1 MCNKRRSLTNFKSI
15 LIHPCILLL
24 IAAMGWIA
32 SGCSWNEPR
41 DRDARFVEDYP
52 DVAGAVEQ
60 RDFQSLMEFTSHR
73 DSVLAEYAWR
83 SLAKTDLNN
92 DDELFD
98 AVVQNGSYS
107 AWFALSFHDL
117 TDEDLQRLRE
127 LFLSGEADYSGLCTV
142 FRRQGGEE
150 ELELLLDEVDIPGA
164 NSLCANAAGFLMTRV
179 EIGDEDRRTIF
190 RIAFEAEE
198 KEIRKGLLYGFFRS
212 GLNRPEPGSVLAGEL
227 LDLWKGMDLHDT
239 ETDRMMVR
247 IAGVSAAEEVLSR
260 YSDRDLRTE
269 VQLAV
274 ELAASAQHLERADTE
289 QELIRRLL
297 HHQNPHVQIRLLE
310 AVRQHGNPDDEL
322 LTQIRE
328 EITGPT
334 RNHELYFTSLE
345 LLLDHE
351 EEAGWYR
358 RKLDLAT
365 SQSPYLT
372 EQSLRIY
379 QRIDDEEDFLN
390 RIEDHL
396 EEGGVRGLHATR
408 ALNTLW
414 MEHEEPEQVRDR
426 IRTMIMNSIEQG
438 DRSVISGLNSLLIDE
453 DLIGDDDYELLYN
466 RYGDFLERGE
476 RENSLTLEQALEDRF
491 PDRFEPVAE
500 IDEKPFRTPDW
511 DRLYEMGT
519 RPYWILE
526 TRFGEIEVRL
536 DPYSAP
542 FTISS
547 IDSLT
552 RAGAYD
558 GVAFHRVVRNFV
570 VQGGDFDRRDG
581 FGGPDYRLPTEP
593 SFRSY
598 ERGAAGIASSGTDTE
613 GSQFFFM
620 HQWAPHLDGDY
631 TLFGEVTR
639 GMDVV
644 DRLQIGDVVERAR
657 MSLR

>member
-1 MCNKRRSLTNFKSI
+1 MCNKRRSLKNNNFTGTS
-15 LIHPCILLL
+15 LL
-24 IAAMGWIA
+24 ICLFLFLIA
-32 SGCSWNEPR
+32 GCAPGEPR
-41 DRDARFVEDYP
+41 ERDNRFIDGYP
-52 DVAGAVEQ
+52 EMATAVEQ
-60 RDFQSLMEFTSHR
+60 RDLQSLLELSSHSDR
-73 DSVLAEYAWR
+73 DLAEYAWR
-83 SLAKTDLNN
+83 SLAKTEM
-92 DDELFD
+92 DDPGELFD
-98 AVVQNGSYS
+98 AVVQDGSYA
-107 AWFALSFHDL
+107 AWFALSFLDM

-127 LFLSGEADYSGLCTV
+127 MFRTGEADYSGLCTV
-142 FRRQGGEE
+142 FRRQGGED
-150 ELELLLDEVDIPGA
+150 ELELLLEEIDITA
-164 NSLCANAAGFLMTRV
+164 SNSICATAAGFLMTRT
-179 EIGDEDRRTIF
+179 EIGDEDRRTAF

-212 GLNRPEPGSVLAGEL
+212 GLNRPEPGSDPADEL
-227 LDLWKGMDLHDT
+227 LDLWKEMDLHDT

-247 IAGVSAAEEVLSR
+247 IAGVSAAEEVLNR
-260 YSDRDLRTE
+260 YSDRELRTE
-269 VQLAV
+269 VQLSV
-274 ELAASAQHLERADTE
+274 ELAASAQHLVRADTE

-310 AVRQHGNPDDEL
+310 AVRQHGNPDAGL

-328 EITGPT
+328 EIAGPT
-334 RNHELYFTSLE
+334 RNHELYLTSLE

-358 RKLDLAT
+358 RKLDLAS

-372 EQSLRIY
+372 EHSLRVY
-379 QRIDDEEDFLN
+379 QRLDHEEDFLN

-408 ALNTLW
+408 ALTTLW
-414 MEHEEPEQVRDR
+414 MEHEEPDQVRER
-426 IRTMIMNSIEQG
+426 IQAMIMKSIEQG

-511 DRLYEMGT
+511 DRLFEMGT

-526 TRFGEIEVRL
+526 TNRGTVEVRL

-542 FTISS
+542 FTVSS

-558 GVAFHRVVRNFV
+558 GVAFHRVVKNFV

-593 SFRSY
+593 SFHSY
-598 ERGAAGIASSGTDTE
+598 ERGAAGVASSGADTE

-631 TLFGEVTR
+631 TLFGEVSR

-644 DRLQIGDVVERAR
+644 DRLQVGDVVERAK

>member
-1 MCNKRRSLTNFKSI
+1 MKNNNIPSTPL
-15 LIHPCILLL
+15 LIGILLFL
-24 IAAMGWIA
+24 IA
-32 SGCSWNEPR
+32 GCAPGEPR
-41 DRDARFVEDYP
+41 ERDNRFIDDYP
-52 DVAGAVEQ
+52 EVGAAVEQ
-60 RDFQSLMEFTSHR
+60 RDFQSLLELSSHS
-73 DSVLAEYAWR
+73 DSDLAEYVWR
-83 SLAKTDLNN
+83 SLAKTELDNSG
-92 DDELFD
+92 ELFD
-98 AVVQNGSYS
+98 AVVQDGSYP
-107 AWFALSFHDL
+107 AWYALSFHDL
-117 TDEDLQRLRE
+117 IDEDLQTLRE
-127 LFLSGEADYSGLCTV
+127 MFRTGEADQSGLCTV
-142 FRRQGGEE
+142 FRRQGGGE
-150 ELELLLDEVDIPGA
+150 ELQLLLDEIEIPGG
-164 NSLCANAAGFLMTRV
+164 NSICATSAGFLMTRI
-179 EIGDEDRRTIF
+179 EIGDEDRRTVF
-190 RIAFEAEE
+190 RVAFEAEE
-198 KEIRKGLLYGFFRS
+198 KDTRKGLLYGFFRS
-212 GLNRPEPGSVLAGEL
+212 GLNRPEPGSDLAGEL
-227 LDLWKGMDLHDT
+227 LDLWNGMDLHDT

-247 IAGVSAAEEVLSR
+247 IAGVPAAEEVLSR
-260 YSDRDLRTE
+260 YSDRELRTE

-274 ELAASAQHLERADTE
+274 ELAASAQYLERVDLE
-289 QELIRRLL
+289 QELIQRLL

-310 AVRQHGNPDDEL
+310 ALRQHGNPSDEL

-328 EITGPT
+328 EIAGPT

-345 LLLDHE
+345 LLLDHQ

-372 EQSLRIY
+372 EHSLRIY
-379 QRIDDEEDFLN
+379 QRIESEEDFLN

-408 ALNTLW
+408 ALTTLW
-414 MEHEEPEQVRDR
+414 MEHEEPDQVRDR
-426 IRTMIMNSIEQG
+426 IHTIIMNSIERG
-438 DRSVISGLNSLLIDE
+438 DRSVISGLNSLLID
-453 DLIGDDDYELLYN
+453 DKLVGDDDYELLYN
-466 RYGDFLERGE
+466 RYSDFQERGE
-476 RENSLTLEQALEDRF
+476 RENSMNLEQVLEDRF

-500 IDEKPFRTPDW
+500 IGEKPFRTPDW
-511 DRLYEMGT
+511 DRLYEMGS

-526 TRFGEIEVRL
+526 TNRGTVEVRL

-542 FTISS
+542 FTVSS

-593 SFRSY
+593 SFNSY
-598 ERGAAGIASSGTDTE
+598 ERGAVGVASSGTDTE
-613 GSQFFFM
+613 GAQFFFM

-631 TLFGEVTR
+631 TLFGDVSR

-644 DRLQIGDVVERAR
+644 DRIQVGDVVERAR